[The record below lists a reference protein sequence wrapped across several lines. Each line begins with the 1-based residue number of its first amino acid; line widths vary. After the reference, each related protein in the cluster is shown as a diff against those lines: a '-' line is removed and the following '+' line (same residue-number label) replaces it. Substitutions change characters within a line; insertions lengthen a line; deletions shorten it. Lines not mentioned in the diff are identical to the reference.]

1 MPCVLHFKHMKIILA
16 FLASGLTFT
25 ALDYIW
31 LGQIMKGFYLEKL
44 ASHIEV
50 KDGSLVVN
58 LPAAIVFYVL
68 ALFSVYYFVIR
79 NVGDIKSAAISGAI
93 LGLLMYAF
101 YDFTNLATL
110 KDWSLGLSIVDTLWG
125 GVLMS
130 VVSVVMFYVLS

>member
-1 MPCVLHFKHMKIILA
+1 
-16 FLASGLTFT
+16 
-25 ALDYIW
+25 
-31 LGQIMKGFYLEKL
+31 
-44 ASHIEV
+44 
-50 KDGSLVVN
+50 
-58 LPAAIVFYVL
+58 
-68 ALFSVYYFVIR
+68 VIR